1 MEGLTSAL
9 AVELAPVRVNIVS
22 PGVVKTPLWREMTG
36 SARDALYAAEAQ
48 RLLVGHVGES
58 QEIAEGYLY
67 LMRQTYVTGQTLAI
81 DGGRLLKFPQANNA

>member
-48 RLLVGHVGES
+48 RLLVGHVGECRRS
-58 QEIAEGYLY
+58 QRDIS
-67 LMRQTYVTGQTLAI
+67 I
-81 DGGRLLKFPQANNA
+81 